1 MTSTRTYSK
10 PKEQSVVRAEIER
23 CSGSQFDPDIAK
35 VMLKMIDEDKDYLMN
50 EKCLELNQNIWKGY
64 DKGWSLSTINTNIQP
79 EVAKKQNNI
88 DDSLLKKI
96 EAINEIDIQKGLTHC
111 GDSNTYLETLKL
123 FAESVQDK
131 SSEIEKYWNSGDIK
145 NAVVKVHALKSNARL
160 IGSQSLSEQAA
171 FLEQQGNLF
180 LSGNDSVKEE
190 LSKKLPDLLYD
201 YRILGSKIASA
212 FKKPLAEKNVQK
224 PILTKEQFD
233 DALSALR
240 EVIGAFNFS
249 TAESIIAELENYT
262 IPEKFLV
269 QYTAIK
275 TKIRALD
282 QTGTMANLG

>member
-1 MTSTRTYSK
+1 M
-10 PKEQSVVRAEIER
+10 
-23 CSGSQFDPDIAK
+23 
-35 VMLKMIDEDKDYLMN
+35 
-50 EKCLELNQNIWKGY
+50 
-64 DKGWSLSTINTNIQP
+64 
-79 EVAKKQNNI
+79 
-88 DDSLLKKI
+88 
-96 EAINEIDIQKGLTHC
+96 
-111 GDSNTYLETLKL
+111 
-123 FAESVQDK
+123 QDK